1 MRNFSWSKN
10 FFSNIYTISENGEKL
25 GHITGNN
32 LFSTSTDAKLLEHE
46 YKFVSESWHNQNTK
60 VYKTGQFDSI
70 AKINFNN
77 FRSKAEIIY
86 NNEVYILKFF
96 DIWQTRWQI
105 SKNDKCVLKSK
116 KSSLSG
122 GKAEID
128 NDLSEL
134 LLIALYASNYFY
146 TIGFLLVIIVI
157 VLVISN

>member
-1 MRNFSWSKN
+1 MRNFTWNKHFLSST
-10 FFSNIYTISENGEKL
+10 YTISENGKEL
-25 GHITGNN
+25 GHLKSNN
-32 LFSTSTDAKLLEHE
+32 LFSTSTDAKLMENE
-46 YKFVSESWHNQNTK
+46 YEFVSQSWLNQNTK
-60 VYKTGQFDSI
+60 VFKTGQADPI

-86 NNEVYILKFF
+86 KDEVYKLKFL

>member
-1 MRNFSWSKN
+1 MRNFTWNKKILSST
-10 FFSNIYTISENGEKL
+10 YTISENGKEL
-25 GHITGNN
+25 GQLKSNN
-32 LFSTSTDAKLLEHE
+32 LFSTSTDAKLMENE
-46 YKFVSESWHNQNTK
+46 YKFVSQSWLNQNTK
-60 VYKTGQFDSI
+60 VYKTGQADPI

-86 NNEVYILKFF
+86 KDEVYKLKFL

-105 SKNDKCVLKSK
+105 SKNDECILKSK

-122 GKAEID
+122 GEAEID
-128 NDLSEL
+128 DEYSEL